1 MSECSET
8 YNLLHGA
15 CGCDNNKQAIFV
27 PFNGL
32 DQMLNQMGSAYYS
45 NMFVWDY
52 QPDQLAIQRCF
63 SLTKNQPD
71 QLDFSPSEQA
81 VGLSL
86 IKDVV
91 SIWII
96 ST

>member
-1 MSECSET
+1 VRSKKTHIEESRCSLILLLVNISECSET

-45 NMFVWDY
+45 NMFV
-52 QPDQLAIQRCF
+52 
-63 SLTKNQPD
+63 
-71 QLDFSPSEQA
+71 
-81 VGLSL
+81 
-86 IKDVV
+86 
-91 SIWII
+91 
-96 ST
+96 